1 MVDRDLMLNV
11 RVSEA
16 ERRMIAELSDELGI
30 SQSGLVRQWI
40 RREHEG
46 RFGPPPPKKKRKKP

>member
-1 MVDRDLMLNV
+1 MLNV

-30 SQSGLVRQWI
+30 SQAGLVRQWI
-40 RREHEG
+40 RREHEA
-46 RFGPPPPKKKRKKP
+46 RFGTPPPPKKRRKR